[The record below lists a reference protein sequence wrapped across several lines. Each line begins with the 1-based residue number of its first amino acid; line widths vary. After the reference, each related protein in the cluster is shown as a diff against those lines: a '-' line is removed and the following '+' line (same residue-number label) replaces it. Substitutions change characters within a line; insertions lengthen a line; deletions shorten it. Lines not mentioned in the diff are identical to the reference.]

1 MLNVM
6 LLPLAAEESSAG
18 AWPWVIGGGA
28 LLLLLLAMMALLAF
42 GRGREHS

>member
-6 LLPLAAEESSAG
+6 LLPLAAEGGAG
-18 AWPWVIGGGA
+18 ATPYFVGGGA
-28 LLLLLLAMMALLAF
+28 LVILFAMMAVLLAF

>member
-6 LLPLAAEESSAG
+6 LLPLAAEKSAG
-18 AWPWVIGGGA
+18 AWPWLIGGLA
-28 LLLLLLAMMALLAF
+28 LVLFMSAMLALLAF

>member
-6 LLPLAAEESSAG
+6 LLPLAAEEG
-18 AWPWVIGGGA
+18 GTFLWPYVIGGGA
-28 LLLLLLAMMALLAF
+28 LILLLAAMVALLAF